1 MAMLLDGVRVLDF
14 TQYVAGSGITRLMAE
29 LGAEI
34 IKVEIAP
41 VGDPARLIPF
51 IRDGRSGY
59 FVQQNRGKQS
69 LCVDFKHPETL
80 ELLRE
85 LVPHC
90 DVVVEN
96 FGPGV
101 LEKRGL
107 DYPHLREL
115 NPKIIMASVSAYGRE
130 SLLSHKTG
138 YDWIIQA
145 FAGFMHMTGPV
156 DGPPHPIGLALLDV
170 NASVHGFAAVG
181 YALYH
186 RLRTG
191 EGQYMDLS
199 MVDTAFHMHD
209 LNVHGPSVTNG
220 EFKPHRMGIH
230 HQQIFPFGVFKGPT
244 GYLCV
249 AALQLQWKNVC
260 ECIGRLDL
268 VNDER
273 YDDGLKR
280 ATRRD
285 ELIPII
291 EGWMAS
297 LPTNEAVLDA
307 LDRHRVP
314 ATAVLSPADAKTH
327 PYFRDRG
334 TLRTVPDP
342 ILGEIDIPGF
352 PFRFSAQPQ
361 LPALQAPLLGEHNEE
376 ILTRV
381 LGYSMEQTADLTRRG
396 VLLQRPC

>member
-1 MAMLLDGVRVLDF
+1 MLLDGVRVLDF
-14 TQYVAGSGITRLMAE
+14 TQYVAGSGVTRLMAE

-34 IKVEIAP
+34 IKIEIAP

-80 ELLRE
+80 DLIRE

-115 NPKIIMASVSAYGRE
+115 NPKVIMLSVSAYGRE
-130 SLLSHKTG
+130 SPLSHKTG

-145 FAGFMHMTGPV
+145 FAGFMHMTGPK
-156 DGPPHPIGLALLDV
+156 DGPPHHIGLALLDV

-191 EGQYMDLS
+191 EGQYLDLS

-209 LNVHGPSVTNG
+209 LNVHGPSVNPD
-220 EFKPHRMGIH
+220 FKPHRMGTH
-230 HQQIFPFGVFKGPT
+230 HDLIFPFGVFKGPT

-260 ECIGRLDL
+260 ECIGRPDL
-268 VNDER
+268 INDER

-280 ATRRD
+280 AQRRD
-285 ELIPII
+285 DLIPII
-291 EGWMAS
+291 ESWMATFK
-297 LPTNEAVLDA
+297 TNAEVLA
-307 LDRHRVP
+307 TLDEFRVP
-314 ATAVLSPADAKTH
+314 ATAVLSPAEAKTH
-327 PYFRDRG
+327 PYFIERG
-334 TLRTVPDP
+334 TIRTVPDR

-352 PFRFSAQPQ
+352 PFRFSAQPT
-361 LPALQAPLLGEHNEE
+361 LPAIEAPLLGEHNAA
-376 ILTRV
+376 ILKRV
-381 LGYSMEQTADLTRRG
+381 LNYESAQIEQLVSSG
-396 VLLQRPC
+396 VLVSRAE

>member
-1 MAMLLDGVRVLDF
+1 MLLDGVRVLDF
-14 TQYVAGSGITRLMAE
+14 TQYVAGSGVTRLMAE

-34 IKVEIAP
+34 IKIEIAP
-41 VGDPARLIPF
+41 VGDPARLIPL

-80 ELLRE
+80 DLIRE

-90 DVVVEN
+90 DVVIEN

-107 DYPHLREL
+107 DYPHLRAL
-115 NPKIIMASVSAYGRE
+115 NPKVIMLSVSAYGRE
-130 SLLSHKTG
+130 SPLSHKTG

-145 FAGFMHMTGPV
+145 FAGFMHMTGPK

-191 EGQYMDLS
+191 EGQYLDLS
-199 MVDTAFHMHD
+199 MVDAAFHMHD
-209 LNVHGPSVTNG
+209 LNVHGPSVNPD
-220 EFKPHRMGIH
+220 FKPHRMGTH
-230 HQQIFPFGVFKGPT
+230 HDLIFPFGVFKGPT

-260 ECIGRLDL
+260 ECIGRPDL
-268 VNDER
+268 IADER

-280 ATRRD
+280 AQRRD

-291 EGWMAS
+291 ESWMATFK
-297 LPTNEAVLDA
+297 TNEEVLA
-307 LDRHRVP
+307 TLDEFRVP
-314 ATAVLSPADAKTH
+314 ATPVLSPADAKTH
-327 PYFRDRG
+327 PYFIERG
-334 TLRTVPDP
+334 TIRTVPDR

-352 PFRFSAQPQ
+352 PFRFSAQRE
-361 LPALQAPLLGEHNEE
+361 LPTIEAPLLGEHNSA
-376 ILTRV
+376 ILERV
-381 LGYSMEQTADLTRRG
+381 LGYESAQIEQLVNSG
-396 VLLQRPC
+396 VLVSRAV

>member
-1 MAMLLDGVRVLDF
+1 MPMLLEGIRVLDF
-14 TQYVAGSGITRLMAE
+14 TQYVAGSGVTRLMAE

-34 IKVEIAP
+34 VKVEIAP

-69 LCVDFKHPETL
+69 LCVDFGKPETL
-80 ELLRE
+80 ELLRA
-85 LVPHC
+85 LVPKC

-107 DYPHLREL
+107 DYPGLRKL
-115 NPKIIMASVSAYGRE
+115 RPDIIMCSVSAYGRD

-145 FAGFMHMTGPV
+145 FAGFMHMTGPK

-170 NASVHGFAAVG
+170 NASVHGFGAVAV
-181 YALYH
+181 ALFH
-186 RLRTG
+186 RQRTG
-191 EGQYMDLS
+191 EGQYIDLS
-199 MVDTAFHMHD
+199 MVDCAFHMHD
-209 LNVHGPSVTNG
+209 LNVHGPSVTHG
-220 EFKPHRMGIH
+220 EFTPHRMGTH
-230 HQQIFPFGVFKGPT
+230 HEVIFPFGVFKGPT
-244 GYLCV
+244 GYLCI

-260 ECIGRLDL
+260 ECIGRPDL
-268 VNDER
+268 VADPR

-280 ATRRD
+280 AQRRD
-285 ELIPII
+285 ELVPLI
-291 EGWMAS
+291 EAWLATCG
-297 LPTNEAVLDA
+297 TNEAALAA

-314 ATAVLSPADAKTH
+314 ATAVLSPADARHH
-327 PYFRDRG
+327 PYFRARG

-342 ILGEIDIPGF
+342 VLGEIDIPGF
-352 PFRFSAQPQ
+352 PFRFSAQPT
-361 LPALQAPLLGEHNEE
+361 LPDIQAPLLGEHNAA
-376 ILTRV
+376 ILKRV
-381 LGYSMEQTADLTRRG
+381 LAYSDADVAGLAAKG
-396 VLLQRPC
+396 VLVG

>member
-1 MAMLLDGVRVLDF
+1 MLLDGVRVLDF

-34 IKVEIAP
+34 LKIEIAP

-51 IRDGRSGY
+51 VRDGRSGY

-69 LCVDFKHPETL
+69 LCVDFKRPETL
-80 ELLRE
+80 DLIRE

-107 DYPHLREL
+107 DYPQLRKL
-115 NPKIIMASVSAYGRE
+115 KPDVIMASVSAYGRV
-130 SLLSHKTG
+130 SPLSHKTG

-145 FAGFMHMTGPV
+145 FAGFMHMTGPK

-186 RLRTG
+186 HLRTG
-191 EGQYMDLS
+191 EGQYLDLS
-199 MVDTAFHMHD
+199 MVDAAFHMHD

-220 EFKPHRMGIH
+220 EFKPHRMGTH
-230 HQQIFPFGVFKGPT
+230 HELIFPFGVFKGPT

-280 ATRRD
+280 AQRRD

-291 EGWMAS
+291 EGWMATFK
-297 LPTNEAVLDA
+297 TNDEVLTM
-307 LDRHRVP
+307 LDTHRVP

-327 PYFRDRG
+327 PYFIERG
-334 TLRTVPDP
+334 TIRAVPDR

-352 PFRFSAQPQ
+352 PFRFSAQPE
-361 LPALQAPLLGEHNEE
+361 LPAIEAPLLGEHNAA
-376 ILTRV
+376 ILSRV
-381 LGYSMEQTADLTRRG
+381 LGYNAGKIAALNDSG
-396 VLLQRPC
+396 VLVSRPC

>member
-1 MAMLLDGVRVLDF
+1 MLDGIRVLDF
-14 TQYVAGSGITRLMAE
+14 TQYVAGSGVTRLMAE

-69 LCVDFKHPETL
+69 LCVDFKQPATL
-80 ELLRE
+80 DLIRE

-107 DYPHLREL
+107 DYRHLKEL
-115 NPKIIMASVSAYGRE
+115 KPDLIMASVSAYGRD
-130 SLLSHKTG
+130 SPLSHKTG

-145 FAGFMHMTGPV
+145 FAGFMHMTGPK

-199 MVDTAFHMHD
+199 MVDCAFHMHD
-209 LNVHGPSVTNG
+209 LNVAGPSVTRG
-220 EFKPHRMGIH
+220 EFKPHRMGTH
-230 HQQIFPFGVFKGPT
+230 HEVIFPFGVFKGPT

-249 AALQLQWKNVC
+249 AALQLQWQGVC
-260 ECIGRLDL
+260 DCIGRPDL
-268 VNDER
+268 ARDER
-273 YDDGLKR
+273 YGDGLKR
-280 ATRRD
+280 AERRD

-291 EGWMAS
+291 ESWMATFK
-297 LPTNEAVLDA
+297 TNEEVLAA
-307 LDRHRVP
+307 LEAHRVP
-314 ATAVLSPADAKTH
+314 ATAVLSPADAKDH
-327 PYFRDRG
+327 PYFRARG
-334 TLRTVPDP
+334 TVRTVSDP
-342 ILGEIDIPGF
+342 ILGEVDIPGF

-361 LPALQAPLLGEHNEE
+361 LPAIEAPLLGEHNEA
-376 ILTRV
+376 ILSRV
-381 LGYSMEQTADLTRRG
+381 LGYTSARVAELSQQGILVSRA
-396 VLLQRPC
+396 V